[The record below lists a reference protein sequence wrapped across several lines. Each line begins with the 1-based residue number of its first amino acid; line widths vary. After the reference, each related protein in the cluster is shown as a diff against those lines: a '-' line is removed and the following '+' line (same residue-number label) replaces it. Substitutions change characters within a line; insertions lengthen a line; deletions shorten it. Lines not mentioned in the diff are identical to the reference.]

1 MERIFT
7 NQSAVVHIST
17 KFLTQRTF
25 NRSGVFQRLNRA
37 VRRGSHGDI
46 ERVEQVSMTVH
57 RIFYGDVRRG
67 SVPVAP
73 VNRCPLAINVKNQPE
88 LRMRLVLPDLDMIS
102 GAFVFQSLTLHP
114 TANPVDPSRKTDP
127 FTITSHCTYP
137 LKRPQ
142 PLSGAKNAKRQ
153 ENTRPNQ
160 KNAPES
166 FLDGC
171 ITMHE
176 SDPRSVLCVLNTER
190 VKMTRFLSLNG
201 AFYTEIFVP
210 LSIILITGFP
220 S

>member
-1 MERIFT
+1 MGGFLAALFQGQCPGRDIFQVERIFT

-102 GAFVFQSLTLHP
+102 GAFVFQSLTLPP
-114 TANPVDPSRKTDP
+114 TTKPVESSRKPDP
-127 FTITSHCTYP
+127 FTITPVVRT
-137 LKRPQ
+137 L
-142 PLSGAKNAKRQ
+142 
-153 ENTRPNQ
+153 
-160 KNAPES
+160 
-166 FLDGC
+166 
-171 ITMHE
+171 
-176 SDPRSVLCVLNTER
+176 
-190 VKMTRFLSLNG
+190 
-201 AFYTEIFVP
+201 
-210 LSIILITGFP
+210 
-220 S
+220 